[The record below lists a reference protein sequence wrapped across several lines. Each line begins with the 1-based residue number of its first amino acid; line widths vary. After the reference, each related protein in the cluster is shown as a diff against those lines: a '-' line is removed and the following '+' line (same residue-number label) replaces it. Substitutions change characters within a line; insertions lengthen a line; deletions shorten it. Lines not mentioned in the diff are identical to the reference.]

1 MLPVT
6 AVAAERHHGPVPAAP
21 DGGQR
26 PRRVHHDERGRLARG
41 HARCV
46 RPEVVGVAAAAAG
59 GGRGRQRRGGGG
71 RRLQQDRVALPDAAA
86 LPGGFGDERLVGNAE
101 MGRRVVDKS

>member
-6 AVAAERHHGPVPAAP
+6 AVAERHHGPVPAAP

-46 RPEVVGVAAAAAG
+46 RPEVVGVAAAA
-59 GGRGRQRRGGGG
+59 GGRGRQRRGGG
-71 RRLQQDRVALPDAAA
+71 RRLQQDRVALPAAA
-86 LPGGFGDERLVGNAE
+86 LPGGFGGERLVGNAE
-101 MGRRVVDKS
+101 MGRVVNKS

>member
-6 AVAAERHHGPVPAAP
+6 AVAERHHGPVPAAP

-41 HARCV
+41 HARRV
-46 RPEVVGVAAAAAG
+46 RPEVVGVAAAAAAG

-71 RRLQQDRVALPDAAA
+71 RRLQQDRVALPAAA
-86 LPGGFGDERLVGNAE
+86 LA
-101 MGRRVVDKS
+101 S